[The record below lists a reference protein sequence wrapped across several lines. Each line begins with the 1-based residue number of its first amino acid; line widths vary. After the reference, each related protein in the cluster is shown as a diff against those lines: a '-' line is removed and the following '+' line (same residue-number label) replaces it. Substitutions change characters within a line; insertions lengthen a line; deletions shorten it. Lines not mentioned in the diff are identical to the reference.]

1 MVFQDI
7 SKVLL
12 GQLRPEEFVA
22 PLSASVMFF
31 MITMSIGWTLRALN
45 VKMTP
50 EPIKTHVANFLAT
63 TEMCAYFFE
72 NNFIYKNFGSIWLFI
87 AVVIECFIANRTFF
101 GASENPC
108 HAFTQMLEKQ
118 ISVIEALIRIVVQA
132 LGGLASYRF
141 ARMVWSL
148 DMVPDHRDRYMETMC
163 SSDLN
168 VAFLFGFI
176 LELGATLI
184 DTWMGRQTLVKM
196 SVMDEL
202 IKLSTGS
209 LMIVLGI
216 NMTGMYFNPA
226 MATGHTFGCHGTGAW
241 EHLFVYWAGP
251 FLGCYVAVVIDKMI
265 HIDVIEAEK
274 ESRKKAE

>member
-12 GQLRPEEFVA
+12 GQLKADEFVA
-22 PLSASVMFF
+22 PLSASLMYFV
-31 MITMSIGWTLRALN
+31 ITMSVGWSLRALN
-45 VKMTP
+45 SKLTP

-63 TEMCAYFFE
+63 LEMCAYFFE
-72 NNFIYKNFGSIWLFI
+72 NNFIFKHYGSVWLFI
-87 AVVIECFIANRTFF
+87 AVIIECFIANRTFF

-108 HAFTQMLEKQ
+108 HAFTQLLEKQ
-118 ISVIEALIRIVVQA
+118 VSLTSALIMIIVQA

-148 DMVPDHRDRYMETMC
+148 DMVPDHRDRYMEKVC

-168 VAFLFGFI
+168 VAFLFGFA
-176 LELGATLI
+176 LELGATLV
-184 DTWMGRQTLVKM
+184 DTWMGRQKLTRT
-196 SVMDEL
+196 SVLDEL
-202 IKLSTGS
+202 IKLATGS

-226 MATGHTFGCHGTGAW
+226 MASGHTFGCHGTQAW

-251 FLGCYVAVVIDKMI
+251 FLGCYVAVTIDKMF
-265 HIDVIEAEK
+265 HIDVIETEK
-274 ESRKKAE
+274 DSKKKAA